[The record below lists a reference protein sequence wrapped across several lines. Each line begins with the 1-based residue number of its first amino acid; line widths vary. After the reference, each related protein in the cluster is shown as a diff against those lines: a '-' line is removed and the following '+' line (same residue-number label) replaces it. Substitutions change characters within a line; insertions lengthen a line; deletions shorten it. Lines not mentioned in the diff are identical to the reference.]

1 MMGANLGGKLWVG
14 KVQKNTRFIWGAS
27 EIDQFDLGLKKCVG
41 KSRDR
46 FGVFFLCV
54 GISLFSWEIFACGR
68 AIVVRT
74 ALSHRRSRHL
84 FQPKIC
90 LSLCKAVGSPS
101 IGHGD
106 VRWVVQILMHMKEW
120 MTIKSGIRRYK

>member
-46 FGVFFLCV
+46 FGVFFSLCRNLAFLM
-54 GISLFSWEIFACGR
+54 GD
-68 AIVVRT
+68 
-74 ALSHRRSRHL
+74 
-84 FQPKIC
+84 IC
-90 LSLCKAVGSPS
+90 LRTRHCRENSA
-101 IGHGD
+101 
-106 VRWVVQILMHMKEW
+106 
-120 MTIKSGIRRYK
+120 